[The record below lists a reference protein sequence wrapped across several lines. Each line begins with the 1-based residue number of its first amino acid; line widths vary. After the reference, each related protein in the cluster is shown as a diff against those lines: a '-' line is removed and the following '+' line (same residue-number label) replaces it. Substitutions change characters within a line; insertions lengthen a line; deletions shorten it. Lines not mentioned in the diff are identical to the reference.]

1 MNGAVRISCI
11 FNPSE
16 CCLNGGPEKVGMVQ
30 LSDYYTSMPGSN
42 VKNSQRNFVLIT
54 FVELVCCSICQRIK
68 IQLCTDLIP
77 YLNCAS

>member
-1 MNGAVRISCI
+1 MNGAVRTSCI
-11 FNPSE
+11 FNSSE
-16 CCLNGGPEKVGMVQ
+16 CCKNGGPEKVGMVQ
-30 LSDYYTSMPGSN
+30 LSDYYTPTPGSN

-68 IQLCTDLIP
+68 IQLCTDLIH